1 MPKTLVFHRNLT
13 HSYQHAR
20 HKEKE
25 KAHRFDI
32 KKDDSSSDP
41 NEPSSNGNGT
51 QSTNHVTMEILPEW
65 LELVDECNY
74 LLSNARVKV
83 KELEK
88 LQNMNLLNVFGKGGR
103 GDYEKISNLSVE
115 ITTTF
120 KKIEINTEKI
130 SKEVDNY
137 IEHQLRNNAKAKIAT
152 DLVPLSISFRKM
164 QKKFYDS
171 LQNDSINND
180 MTIMNNV
187 VRDEIIQ
194 DSVQTSHE
202 NIADRTMVKLKLLY
216 LFSKPIFQNSLLF
229 LKLRLQQ
236 IAVTVQDL
244 KDMYTQMS
252 TMLVEQGSMLDQI
265 DYNVREFSRN
275 SHKFAQALKL
285 RHERD
290 NPRKAIKT
298 VRYLVTFIFVQ
309 VPSLF
314 QYIYNNNI

>member
-1 MPKTLVFHRNLT
+1 MPKTVVFHRNLT
-13 HSYQHAR
+13 HTYQHVR
-20 HKEKE
+20 HKERE

-32 KKDDSSSDP
+32 KKDDSTSDP
-41 NEPSSNGNGT
+41 NESSSNENEATAPG
-51 QSTNHVTMEILPEW
+51 HVTMEILPEW

-88 LQNMNLLNVFGKGGR
+88 LQNMNLLNVFGKAGR

-137 IEHQLRNNAKAKIAT
+137 IEHLLRKNAKAKIAT

-171 LQNDSINND
+171 LQNDSMHNE

-194 DSVQTSHE
+194 DSVQTSHD
-202 NIADRTMVKLKLLY
+202 NIADRT
-216 LFSKPIFQNSLLF
+216 
-229 LKLRLQQ
+229 LRLQQ
-236 IAVTVQDL
+236 IALTVQDL

-265 DYNVREFSRN
+265 DYNVKEFSRN
-275 SHKFAQALKL
+275 SHKFAQELKR

-290 NPRKAIKT
+290 NPKKAIKT
-298 VRYLVTFIFVQ
+298 VRYLVTVIFVQ
-309 VPSLF
+309 LVF
-314 QYIYNNNI
+314 VIIKFA